1 MNCTM
6 ILIRKKSYGTVLEEG
21 KAYFVEIEED
31 GISGWT
37 GQTEIN
43 CHVYLF
49 DDEGNGYRYETLF
62 YSNTGKMREFWY
74 GI

>member
-1 MNCTM
+1 M

-31 GISGWT
+31 MSGWT
-37 GQTEIN
+37 GDIDIN
-43 CHVYLF
+43 CYVYLF
-49 DDEGNGYRYETLF
+49 DDEGNGYRYEILC
-62 YSNTGKMREFWY
+62 YSSYEEMRKFWY